1 MPLKVGNWFGTPGGP
16 QGSTFD
22 SSFLRREFKVTGPA
36 RWAIEDGSEFAFME
50 G

>member
-22 SSFLRREFKVTGPA
+22 SSFLRREFDVTSPA
-36 RWAIEDGSEFAFME
+36 RWAMGTTEGSLLE